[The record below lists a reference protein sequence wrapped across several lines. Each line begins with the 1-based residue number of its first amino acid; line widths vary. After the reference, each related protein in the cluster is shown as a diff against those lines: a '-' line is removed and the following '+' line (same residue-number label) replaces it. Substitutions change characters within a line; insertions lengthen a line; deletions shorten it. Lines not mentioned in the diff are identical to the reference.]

1 MALSTCRVS
10 RVTVPGHAEAGPAGA
25 HTTAADTRHTHG
37 SGHHIKTGQGYCGLT
52 NFIDQLAIFC
62 EKFYTPHLAGE
73 ITHVQCA
80 EKTPKKNAQA

>member
-1 MALSTCRVS
+1 MKGETMK
-10 RVTVPGHAEAGPAGA
+10 VPEH
-25 HTTAADTRHTHG
+25 TAATITYKPDRATMEER
-37 SGHHIKTGQGYCGLT
+37 GQGYCGLT

-62 EKFYTPHLAGE
+62 EKFYTPPLAGE